1 MEATQREAPA
11 RRVRLEVV
19 RVLDSFRS
27 SAHLDRQGHCAKR
40 LATIDGVLDLL
51 TACRTGRLGSHVYV
65 CQACKRSQIGLNSC
79 SNRHCACCGKERRQQ
94 WQEKMSG
101 WELECSY
108 FHVVFTLPHELN
120 PLLHVNPRPLYKLLM
135 RSATDVLRC
144 TCQREL
150 DCMPGMVLALHT
162 WGQRMNLHV
171 HCHVILTAGGLSC
184 DGQHWR
190 TIPVDHP
197 SLSGQ
202 ALSDMFRR
210 MFLRRLSHRLT
221 RDQLLWPTRLQM
233 PADPQAVGLDSYRLL
248 SDIYGQE
255 QTEDEP
261 VVTNSHDQS
270 ASQDSSPLIAWQSDE
285 QSAEC
290 PPSAECPQCGSSHRC
305 SWCQQ
310 SQLKDAAHTSLSQP
324 RPRKPTE
331 PEARLLA
338 VLKRKTWMV
347 DSQPPPAE
355 YQGPQAIIGY
365 LANYVTG
372 TCISNSRLIDQSHG
386 QVSIRVKDYKAGQ
399 VKQVSFEGEELVRR
413 FVLHIL
419 PRGLRRMRYAGLYTP
434 AGREQRLEL
443 ARKLIASQK
452 QGLSRSAIE
461 CPCVEAPRQEVEAE
475 SDEEK
480 PPCKTC
486 SRCQANMD
494 SLGLLKGR
502 ETLQMIQLADDID
515 QRLTERTP
523 LLRLEMIAALID
535 VFCRVWRLR
544 DLPTPVRGLLR
555 GRRLQSLEC
564 SALRALL
571 ERRLPFSMQFPQAED
586 KPHTSGVPPPE
597 DRAEVIRATY

>member
-11 RRVRLEVV
+11 GRVRLEVV

-40 LATIDGVLDLL
+40 LATINGVLDLL
-51 TACRTGRLGSHVYV
+51 TACRTGRLGSHVYH
-65 CQACKRSQIGLNSC
+65 CQACQSSLIGLNSC
-79 SNRHCACCGKERRQQ
+79 SNRHCACCGQERRQQ
-94 WQEKMSG
+94 WHEKMSG
-101 WELECSY
+101 LELECSY
-108 FHVVFTLPHELN
+108 YHVVFTLPHELN

-171 HCHVILTAGGLSC
+171 HCHVILTAGGLSS

-197 SLSGQ
+197 SLSSQ

-210 MFLRRLSHRLT
+210 MFLRRLLYRLT

-233 PADPQAVGLDSYRLL
+233 PADPQAIGLDSYRVFA
-248 SDIYGQE
+248 DIYGQVR
-255 QTEDEP
+255 TDDEP
-261 VVTNSHDQS
+261 VVPANHDLPANHDPPASHD
-270 ASQDSSPLIAWQSDE
+270 L
-285 QSAEC
+285 
-290 PPSAECPQCGSSHRC
+290 PPSAECPQCGSSYQC
-305 SWCQQ
+305 SWCQP

-324 RPRKPTE
+324 RPRQPTE
-331 PEARLLA
+331 PEAKLLA

-355 YQGPQAIIGY
+355 FQGPQAIIGY

-372 TCISNSRLIDQSHG
+372 TCISNSRLISQSHG

-419 PRGLRRMRYAGLYTP
+419 PRGLRRMRYA
-434 AGREQRLEL
+434 R
-443 ARKLIASQK
+443 
-452 QGLSRSAIE
+452 RS
-461 CPCVEAPRQEVEAE
+461 
-475 SDEEK
+475 
-480 PPCKTC
+480 
-486 SRCQANMD
+486 
-494 SLGLLKGR
+494 
-502 ETLQMIQLADDID
+502 
-515 QRLTERTP
+515 
-523 LLRLEMIAALID
+523 
-535 VFCRVWRLR
+535 
-544 DLPTPVRGLLR
+544 
-555 GRRLQSLEC
+555 
-564 SALRALL
+564 
-571 ERRLPFSMQFPQAED
+571 
-586 KPHTSGVPPPE
+586 
-597 DRAEVIRATY
+597 